1 MDNGGSILK
10 TDALAR
16 VKTPPERRQ
25 QLLDEFERSGLSG
38 IKFAA
43 LVGVK
48 YSTLAGWAAQRKR
61 QGQTGSRAIRSGKR
75 SPPVQWVEAV
85 LDQAQSQSGQNC
97 VLTVR
102 LKSGAQMQISHASQV
117 GLAAALLQALEK
129 APPSC

>member
-1 MDNGGSILK
+1 MDEGGPILK

-48 YSTLAGWAAQRKR
+48 YSTLAGWAAKRKR
-61 QGQTGSRAIRSGKR
+61 QGQTAAAAIRSGK
-75 SPPVQWVEAV
+75 SPPPVQWVEAV
-85 LDQAQSQSGQNC
+85 LDQAQSQSGQ
-97 VLTVR
+97 
-102 LKSGAQMQISHASQV
+102 I